1 MNGQTAKERL
11 VGRVHAR
18 LFRTIALRYGGTNAQ
33 ALVLAER
40 AVDAML
46 SFDGLMAVAEQW
58 LDEHYTA
65 DVPLVCDRDSDDP
78 GPRLAAALRD
88 CLEARS

>member
-1 MNGQTAKERL
+1 MGEPKLTEARDLLLER
-11 VGRVHAR
+11 VADAMPGAR
-18 LFRTIALRYGGTNAQ
+18 NMPYRRRQ
-33 ALVLAER
+33 AEC

-46 SFDGLMAVAEQW
+46 SFDGLQALAEQW
-58 LDEHYTA
+58 LDEHYPA
-65 DVPLVCDRDSDDP
+65 DVKLVCDPDSPDP